1 MKIGQAIW
9 AKINFKQGTA
19 AKYRRPY
26 LIVKVHSDNKI
37 DIIDISSTKG
47 KEHKLMYGSN
57 CHLSKY
63 NPPFSTDSF
72 VKIDSLRT
80 INLLDVDYTI
90 LQNGECLCDEDM
102 TIIKNKMETN

>member
-37 DIIDISSTKG
+37 DIIDVSSTKG
-47 KEHKLMYGSN
+47 K
-57 CHLSKY
+57 
-63 NPPFSTDSF
+63 
-72 VKIDSLRT
+72 
-80 INLLDVDYTI
+80 
-90 LQNGECLCDEDM
+90 
-102 TIIKNKMETN
+102 